1 MIDKINIL
9 FQKVLIV
16 LKTYPLVLL
25 TSLIVGILSIVG
37 FEYEGDEMQ
46 FYIVKSSLI
55 GCWGIGLFFA
65 AKMLH
70 QRRGKGWI
78 WDTLAFLLMVLLY
91 WILPNKEDAFTPIHS
106 IIIFVSMV
114 LSHLLVSFVP
124 FVEKEPEINF
134 WQYNK
139 SLFVNSVLTVIFTGV
154 LVGGILLAILAIDQ
168 LFGIETDYSVYMKS
182 FLFLSNFGS
191 TLIFLLFCNSG
202 LKHLEQKEEYPSVLK
217 FFTQFVLIPLLII
230 YTIILYAYSAKI
242 IMQWELPRGWVSYLI
257 LAYSIVGILAL
268 LLVHPL
274 KENHSKSWVKLFSK
288 IFYYALIP
296 LLGLLYVAIFTRVL
310 AYGFTEPRY
319 YVLLL
324 AIWLTVVAVYFIIAA
339 KPSIKFIPISMFV
352 FGLSSLVLPYF
363 NAFSVS
369 VRSQKDQFVKILE
382 QNQLLEKGVIN
393 FDKRISLSVVYDIS
407 DEVYF
412 LQERNEKEWIKKYID
427 KKHLNQFNDSYSV
440 ASLFANTY
448 SEEGVKGDD
457 YYTFYLTSKRKIIDL
472 ENYQYM
478 LEGSLPDK
486 YQIGEDVIQIN
497 NEGNI
502 VLNGKETLNIKS
514 LIKEKYFSSLPSKTG
529 KEVEM
534 EKLFVDGDL
543 GKYQVRIV
551 FHFLNYTRM
560 TTEDIYYSSFVL
572 IKERE

>member
-1 MIDKINIL
+1 MIDKINTL

-25 TSLIVGILSIVG
+25 TSLIAGVLAIVG
-37 FEYEGDEMQ
+37 LEYEGDEIQ

-70 QRRGKGWI
+70 QRRGKGWL

-91 WILPNKEDAFTPIHS
+91 WILPNKEDAFTPKHS

-168 LFGIETDYSVYMKS
+168 LFEIEIDYSVYMKS

-230 YTIILYAYSAKI
+230 YTIILYAYSVKI

-324 AIWLTVVAVYFIIAA
+324 AIWLTVVVVYFIIAA

-407 DEVYF
+407 DKVYF

-448 SEEGVKGDD
+448 SKEGVKGDD
-457 YYTFYLTSKRKIIDL
+457 YTFYLTSKRKIIDL
-472 ENYQYM
+472 EGYQYM

-551 FHFLNYTRM
+551 FHFLNYTPRM
-560 TTEDIYYSSFVL
+560 TTEDIYYSSFIL
-572 IKERE
+572 IKERA